1 MLSLRSDSVPLHVCP
16 PPCPPQLAEVKVRIL
31 EAKQALEDF
40 IAAQEFSRA
49 AELKDV
55 ITGLENQR
63 NQIVKE
69 IAESNQPADREAP
82 TEKVAAWRGRGRCS
96 VAVRLPRVSMCVCY
110 FPPRTTPRL
119 C

>member
-1 MLSLRSDSVPLHVCP
+1 M
-16 PPCPPQLAEVKVRIL
+16 KVRIL

-49 AELKDV
+49 AELKEV
-55 ITGLENQR
+55 LTGLENQR

-82 TEKVAAWRGRGRCS
+82 TEKVRTRRGRGRCC
-96 VAVRLPRVSMCVCY
+96 VLVSLG
-110 FPPRTTPRL
+110 TISL
-119 C
+119 

>member
-1 MLSLRSDSVPLHVCP
+1 MCAAPS
-16 PPCPPQLAEVKVRIL
+16 CPPQLAEVKVRIL
-31 EAKQALEDF
+31 DAKQSLEDF

-69 IAESNQPADREAP
+69 IAESNQSADREAS
-82 TEKVAAWRGRGRCS
+82 TEKVATSRGRGRCCIS
-96 VAVRLPRVSMCVCY
+96 VSLGRISP
-110 FPPRTTPRL
+110 
-119 C
+119 